1 MENWDIFADIVYPA
15 FLCARDEA
23 GLGGGG
29 VAENLL
35 SFPFLQDRRAVSA
48 GSSILSFSSEVAC
61 F

>member
-35 SFPFLQDRRAVSA
+35 SFPFLQD
-48 GSSILSFSSEVAC
+48 
-61 F
+61 